1 MNNSA
6 KIKSLIIIIIFL
18 LITNIAML
26 IFFLA
31 AGKPTDRMQKNHGP
45 NGMYNALQNEV
56 GFTKDQLDQY
66 QALRTE
72 QWTKA
77 RPLFDQL
84 RNSKKN
90 FYHLMYSSTN
100 SDSLI
105 NANADSIAQ
114 KQKALDVHMFRY
126 FKNVRNICQPGQL
139 PKFDSTISKDI
150 GRMIGGPSGPPRG
163 KKPKFTK

>member
-1 MNNSA
+1 
-6 KIKSLIIIIIFL
+6 
-18 LITNIAML
+18 ML

-31 AGKPTDRMQKNHGP
+31 AGKHTDKMQKNHGS
-45 NGMYNALQNEV
+45 NGMYNLLQNEV
-56 GFTKDQLDQY
+56 GFTKGQLDQY

-72 QWTKA
+72 QWAQA

-84 RNSKKN
+84 RNSKTN
-90 FYHLMYSSTN
+90 FYKLMYSSSN

-139 PKFDSTISKDI
+139 TKFDSTIAQDI
-150 GRMIGGPSGPPRG
+150 VRMIGGPPRPSGG